1 MSKKNTVTTG
11 AILDENVKSN
21 QSAKSTDKKVSLKE
35 FNKTAP
41 FSFNAQNY
49 RLLLI
54 GLVVN
59 IIGFILMMGGAA
71 EDLNEFNA
79 NEIFGTV
86 RITIAPMF
94 IVAGYIII
102 MYAIMK
108 KPKTKAE

>member
-1 MSKKNTVTTG
+1 MSKKNTETG
-11 AILDENVKSN
+11 TVLDENVKSN
-21 QSAKSTDKKVSLKE
+21 QSVKSTDKKVSLKE
-35 FNKTAP
+35 FNKTAA

-54 GLVVN
+54 GLAVN
-59 IIGFILMMGGAA
+59 ILGFILMIGGAA
-71 EDLNEFNA
+71 ENPNEFNV

-86 RITIAPMF
+86 RITIAPIF